1 MDIKNIKDKRI
12 VAIYVVVVLLLV
24 LGLTYAL
31 VTSDILFNLTTGTVA
46 IDDTAYGE
54 TTFDNSNLDMV
65 PILDSEVESKTDNV
79 IKIDFKVGGNSTNNN
94 QNIIYDIALNDLK
107 VNCKLLSPY
116 VKWKLVKNGTSIS
129 NGSLDYKFDTI
140 DKYGRLVLTD
150 IQQDLPDYSS
160 SQTGYD
166 SYTFY
171 MWLSDSCQN
180 SDIGKCTSSTDQSSL
195 MGQSISGKVEVE
207 LYTEGKK
214 KLTRNPSSSASDST
228 CSGDR
233 YLVHYNSNGGTIVK
247 GENKYVVS
255 GSTISDLPTPTKSH
269 TVIFNTNGGS
279 NVVNVGYD
287 INRLDDF
294 TLNSIPK
301 LKMLADENKKVIN
314 YTFDGWYLD
323 DNFSTK
329 VTSDTVID
337 TDKTLEL
344 YAKWS
349 GDGNITLPST
359 TKSGYKFFGWYSD
372 SNYNIKIGDAGS
384 KYLVSSDI
392 NLYGKWGKNSTVTY
406 RVVNN
411 LMSSSQ
417 YTSSNKISLTG
428 TSNDTYQ
435 YYSDVT
441 VYLEA
446 GKQYFAYGESDGT
459 WTDTHPTGGSS
470 TAVGFWVYNQENGY
484 HHVIPVNTG
493 SFTVNYTGLYEL
505 RLNVYQSGV
514 THQFWNFGVRPLDTT
529 ASVTE
534 GEKYPSFPNVTLPG
548 YTFAGWYTGSIT
560 GDKVT
565 TDTTVTSTSDHMLYA
580 RWTPSSVN
588 VTYDT
593 NENIFSAMS
602 TNTSNTVNGVTYSYD
617 GTYLTLNGTLSA
629 SLNLFHFLNSFATN
643 QKIVTTLTY
652 VSGSYTENGSSNRFV
667 IDVEN
672 SSFAS
677 LSPRNNINVV
687 LPTSSNTV
695 SSQTLSVN
703 SDAVTNGK
711 YLKVWFW
718 TSSASTLTFSNY
730 KIEVDIREVK
740 TYASSSYTIGNE
752 YIPLGTASTR
762 TGFTFDGWYTDPYSG
777 FATTSKSIVNNPKA
791 HSLYAH
797 WSRNSY
803 TVTIGRNNTS
813 YGTVSTSSIS
823 VPYGTN
829 YTVNGNQLIFSNG
842 TTVTASVTNQTGYTT
857 TLSGWSSTV
866 GVVTGNTTITANF
879 SRSINYYTVTISRNN
894 SNYGTVSATSV
905 KVPHGTTYTSSG
917 ATLTFSNGS
926 KVTATAA
933 ATSNGVVK
941 SFSSWSSGSGTITED
956 KTITANFTTQVAQV
970 CLKMDMNGG
979 KLNSKHGSQI
989 GSSGTSI
996 IRTDYSGDARYC
1008 IHYYPYGKT
1017 GINLPNVHNENFINL
1032 TRRGYSIVSGKQ
1044 WCKTKTGTNCFS
1056 SSGTVAASSLCD
1068 ASKGSC
1074 SVILYANWKKN

>member
-1 MDIKNIKDKRI
+1 MIFLDIKNIKDKRI
-12 VAIYVVVVLLLV
+12 VAIYVVVALLLA

-31 VTSDILFNLTTGTVA
+31 VSSDILFNLTTGTVA

-140 DKYGRLVLTD
+140 DQYGRLVLTD
-150 IQQDLPDYSS
+150 IQQDLPAYSS

-214 KLTRNPSSSASDST
+214 ELTRKPSSSASSSM
-228 CSGDR
+228 CSDH
-233 YLVHYNSNGGTIVK
+233 YLIHYNVNGGTIAK
-247 GENKYVVS
+247 GEDKYVVS
-255 GSTISDLPTPTKSH
+255 GSTISDLPIPTKSH

-323 DNFSTK
+323 DNFSTE
-329 VTSDTVID
+329 VTSSTVID

-406 RVVNN
+406 RVINN

-529 ASVTE
+529 GSVTE
-534 GEKYPSFPNVTLPG
+534 GEKYPSFPNVTVPG

-593 NENIFSAMS
+593 NENIFDAMS
-602 TNTSNTVNGVTYSYD
+602 SNVSRTVQGVTYSYD
-617 GTYLTLNGTLSA
+617 GTYLTLNGTYQSNA
-629 SLNLFHFLNSFATN
+629 ITFHNLVNSFATN
-643 QKIVTTLTY
+643 QKIIVTLTY
-652 VSGSYTENGSSNRFV
+652 VSGTITKSSGNTVFV
-667 IDVEN
+667 VDVQD
-672 SSFAS
+672 SSFTS
-677 LSPRNNINVV
+677 LSPRNSIDVS
-687 LPTSSNTV
+687 LPTGNNPQTTS
-695 SSQTLSVN
+695 TLSVN

-711 YLKVWFW
+711 YLKTWLY
-718 TSSASTLTFSNY
+718 TNTNNSCTFSNY
-730 KIEVDIREVK
+730 KIKVDIRLEK
-740 TYASSSYTIGNE
+740 SYNIQTYSVGNE
-752 YIPLGTASTR
+752 YIPLGTASAR

-777 FATTSKSIVNNPKA
+777 FATTSKSIVNIPKA

-803 TVTIGRNNTS
+803 TVTIGRNNAS
-813 YGTVSTSSIS
+813 YGTVSTSSIT

-842 TTVTASVTNQTGYTT
+842 TTVTASVTNRTGYTT

-879 SRSINYYTVTISRNN
+879 NRSINYYTVTVNSSN
-894 SNYGTVSATSV
+894 SNYGKVSDSSV
-905 KVPHGTTYTSSG
+905 SVAYGTTYSTSEN
-917 ATLTFSNGS
+917 TLTVGS
-926 KVTATAA
+926 KKFTATTIS
-933 ATSNGVVK
+933 ATGTVR
-941 SFSSWSSGSGTITED
+941 SFTGWSSGSGTITGD
-956 KTITANFTTQVAQV
+956 TAITANFTTRSSKI

-979 KLNSKHGSQI
+979 YLYQHASYISTSGS
-989 GSSGTSI
+989 SI
-996 IRTDYSGDARYC
+996 IRTDNTNKEC
-1008 IHYYPYGKT
+1008 IHTYPYGTT
-1017 GINLPNVHNENFINL
+1017 GINIPNINNGNFIYL
-1032 TRRGYSIVSGKQ
+1032 KRDKYSYVSGKE
-1044 WCKTKTGTNCFS
+1044 WCKNKNGTNCFS
-1056 SSGTVAASSLCD
+1056 HTGDSVAGSSLCN
-1068 ASKGSC
+1068 ASNGDC
-1074 SVILYANWKKN
+1074 SVTLYANWKKN